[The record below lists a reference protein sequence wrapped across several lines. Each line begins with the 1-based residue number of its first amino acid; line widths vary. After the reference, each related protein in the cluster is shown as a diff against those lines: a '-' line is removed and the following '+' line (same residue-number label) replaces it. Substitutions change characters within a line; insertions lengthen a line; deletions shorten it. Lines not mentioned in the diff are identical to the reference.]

1 MTSDKRKVCLKAE
14 ITSACGKLLVAAL
27 ASRCATRT
35 RIPFRPIPQLTQDTH
50 LWHAQGAQH
59 APGSP
64 CGTSLLPPAKR
75 REIAHR
81 QCLSLAG
88 PRLYCTYSQVV
99 VDGGNPI
106 YSSRYFWKG
115 LGLWGSEHA
124 VSRGCDLC
132 AIEPCWLRSARV
144 QVCFVL
150 EERRAM
156 LSSSPLVGACRPR
169 QS

>member
-1 MTSDKRKVCLKAE
+1 MLQA
-14 ITSACGKLLVAAL
+14 APVAP
-27 ASRCATRT
+27 
-35 RIPFRPIPQLTQDTH
+35 PF
-50 LWHAQGAQH
+50 
-59 APGSP
+59 
-64 CGTSLLPPAKR
+64 CPAKR

-106 YSSRYFWKG
+106 YSSRYVWKG

-132 AIEPCWLRSARV
+132 AIEPCLLRSARV